1 MYRRFIEE
9 YLSYKDDSEIHKLY
23 VHNNKILKRLILET
37 YIIAFLLLAILFY
50 YLVFNKGQNKYILV
64 LISIPLI
71 YFFHRIIIYN
81 RSNRALMS
89 CDEYNNYLRKR
100 IMYSIK
106 KAQIHNTDNLLRI
119 IEKDYS
125 SRINDNNNTSYSKI
139 LYDLVKLIIPIV
151 VSMIVSSN
159 VDFEQALSLMIV
171 CFIVILVI
179 FIKIVVDAILNI
191 YKIYDKN
198 NITGQE
204 LKEIYENLGLC

>member
-106 KAQIHNTDNLLRI
+106 KHKFIIRI
-119 IEKDYS
+119 I
-125 SRINDNNNTSYSKI
+125 
-139 LYDLVKLIIPIV
+139 
-151 VSMIVSSN
+151 
-159 VDFEQALSLMIV
+159 
-171 CFIVILVI
+171 C
-179 FIKIVVDAILNI
+179 
-191 YKIYDKN
+191 
-198 NITGQE
+198 
-204 LKEIYENLGLC
+204 